1 MKRIVYVIL
10 LVTSFAFSQNEI
22 TMNLGDFHTVK
33 TYRGLQVELIESKES
48 KAIIDGKKS
57 SEVTIK
63 NSNGVLKISLSIS
76 NTFSS
81 DDVMVYLYYSKDI
94 DVIDANEGSHIYSD
108 AVVKQDKLEVN
119 AQEAAKIKLKLEVGD
134 LKVTTNT
141 GGEIKLSGSVDN
153 QSVKSNTGGIYKGER
168 LDTKTTVV
176 SSNTG
181 GTAEVNA
188 TDKVDANASTGGT
201 ITIQGDPA
209 EVKKKESL
217 GGYVRQ

>member
-1 MKRIVYVIL
+1 
-10 LVTSFAFSQNEI
+10 
-22 TMNLGDFHTVK
+22 
-33 TYRGLQVELIESKES
+33 
-48 KAIIDGKKS
+48 
-57 SEVTIK
+57 
-63 NSNGVLKISLSIS
+63 
-76 NTFSS
+76 
-81 DDVMVYLYYSKDI
+81 MVYLYYSKDI

-181 GTAEVNA
+181 GAAEVKA
-188 TDKVDANASTGGT
+188 SDKVDANASTGGT